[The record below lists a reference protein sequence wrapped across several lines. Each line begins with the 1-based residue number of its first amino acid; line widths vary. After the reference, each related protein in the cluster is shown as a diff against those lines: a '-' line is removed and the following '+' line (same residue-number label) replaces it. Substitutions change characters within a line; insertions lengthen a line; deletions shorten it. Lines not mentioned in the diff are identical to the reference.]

1 MVLVENDLSEAS
13 HDSGKTTVFRQEAGT
28 GRIASTIRWVPAIEA
43 ERDLLAARLR
53 AAEQVIADQQARL
66 AMLGTLAETDELTGL
81 NNRRGFF
88 ADLKKQLA
96 RARRNPAA
104 SGVLMLADIDE
115 FKQINDR
122 MGHPAG
128 DAYLRRVAALLTGCM
143 REIDSAARLGGDE
156 FAVLLTETDEA
167 DGRRRAA
174 EIIERVNEASFGR
187 GAARVGIRLSFG
199 VSSYRA
205 GDKIA
210 EIIDRADQALYRD
223 KALRRAG

>member
-1 MVLVENDLSEAS
+1 MVLIDSDLGEAP
-13 HDSGKTTVFRQEAGT
+13 HDAGKPTAFRQEAGT
-28 GRIASTIRWVPAIEA
+28 GRIASAIRWVPAIEA
-43 ERDLLAARLR
+43 ERDLLAARLL

-81 NNRRGFF
+81 SNRRGFF

-143 REIDSAARLGGDE
+143 REIDSTARLGGDE

-167 DGRRRAA
+167 NGRRRAA
-174 EIIERVNEASFGR
+174 EIIERVNEASFCR

-199 VSSYRA
+199 VSPYRS
-205 GDKIA
+205 GDKVA

-223 KALRRAG
+223 KALRRGG

>member
-1 MVLVENDLSEAS
+1 MVLVENDLSGAP
-13 HDSGKTTVFRQEAGT
+13 HDSGKTTIFRQEGGT
-28 GRIASTIRWVPAIEA
+28 GRIANTIRWVPALEA
-43 ERDLLAARLR
+43 ERDLLAARLM

-81 NNRRGFF
+81 SNRRGFF

-104 SGVLMLADIDE
+104 SGVLMLADIDG

-143 REIDSAARLGGDE
+143 REMDSAARLGGDE
-156 FAVLLTETDEA
+156 FAVLLTEMDEA

-174 EIIERVNEASFGR
+174 EIIERVSEASFGR

-199 VSSYRA
+199 VSPYRA

-210 EIIDRADQALYRD
+210 EIIDRADQALYRN
-223 KALRRAG
+223 KALRRGG